1 MPHAKT
7 VLLDQL
13 LANANDQSWYLSF
26 EQTIEGV
33 TEEEAT
39 WKPNANSHSIAE
51 ITHHLIYWN
60 KVWQKRY
67 EQADFHAV
75 EALKDNANTFHVPKE
90 KSFSDLKNDLLR
102 ILLHW
107 QKMITSEHKLDSKV
121 EGFPVEAEW
130 WALISN
136 AATHNA
142 YHIGQI
148 VYLRKMQ
155 K

>member
-1 MPHAKT
+1 MPHAKR

-13 LANANDQSWYLSF
+13 LANANNQSWYLSF
-26 EQTIEGV
+26 EQAVENI
-33 TEEEAT
+33 TEEEAG

-51 ITHHLIYWN
+51 LTYHLIYWN
-60 KVWQKRY
+60 QVWQKRY
-67 EQADFHAV
+67 EQADVHAV
-75 EALKDNANTFHVPKE
+75 ETLEDNTNTFHAPKG
-90 KSFSDLKNDLLR
+90 KSFSDLTNDLLR

-121 EGFPVEAEW
+121 KGFPVEAEW